1 MIQFNNSSQAI
12 PYLLFFKKYNQ
23 AINQKQKNID
33 AISISSYNPGK
44 KEVDSRFVNL
54 KLIDK
59 NDFIFFTNYNS
70 PKAKA
75 FDLSKQI
82 SALFFWS
89 SINTQIRIKATIKKT
104 SVQFNDKYFKER
116 QADKNAI
123 AISSRQSRAISSYD
137 LVIKN
142 FKEAKESQN
151 LLKCP
156 EYWGGY
162 AFTPYEIE
170 FWEGNDFRINKRDLY
185 SKSDNTWQHCILE
198 P

>member
-1 MIQFNNSSQAI
+1 MIQFNNLSQDL
-12 PYLLFFKKYNQ
+12 PYLLFFEKYNQ
-23 AINQKQKNID
+23 AINQRQRNID
-33 AISISSYNPGK
+33 AISISSYNPEK

-75 FDLSKQI
+75 FDLNEQI

-104 SVQFNDKYFKER
+104 SVRFNDNYFKGR
-116 QADKNAI
+116 QADKNAL

-142 FKEAKESQN
+142 FNETKKLQDLS
-151 LLKCP
+151 KCP
-156 EYWGGY
+156 GYWGGY
-162 AFTPYEIE
+162 GFTPYEIE
-170 FWEGNDFRINKRDLY
+170 FWEGDAFRINKRDLY
-185 SKSDNTWQHCILE
+185 SKSNNAWQHCILE